1 MSAASDLQVIDPQE
15 FTSLDDYQFT
25 GNDVTISNK
34 RTFIEQLRL
43 RAAVYVA
50 AKHTGINKLT
60 AYRWRDADSQFAE
73 AWEEALQDAA
83 DVMESSVY
91 ERALNGDNLLSMFW
105 LKAHRHQ
112 YRDKVTVD
120 IQAVNEEIAER
131 MKQVKQLPDTLPE
144 NLQIASRL
152 DELQKEAQS
161 LAPAPAPTNDHSS

>member
-1 MSAASDLQVIDPQE
+1 MSAALTPQVVDPQE
-15 FTSLDDYQFT
+15 FTSLDDYRFT
-25 GNDVTISNK
+25 GNDVTVSNK
-34 RTFIEQLRL
+34 RTFIEQLRQ

-131 MKQVKQLPDTLPE
+131 MKQMEGKSEVV
-144 NLQIASRL
+144 NARQIASPL

-161 LAPAPAPTNDHSS
+161 RSLTPASTTDHPS